1 MTTSTRTMT
10 TTATAAQGLESA
22 WWALRLGIGLT
33 AFATGLDKFF
43 NLLTDWNMYVAPW
56 VERLSPIA
64 PSAMLRIFGLVEMAA
79 AVLIL
84 GRWTRIGGYVVA
96 AWLGLVALQ
105 LLTTGMFF
113 DLAARDVVIAIA
125 AFTLAKLT
133 EWRQPAT
140 RKEIR

>member
-1 MTTSTRTMT
+1 MMTSTRTLT
-10 TTATAAQGLESA
+10 TTAAHGLDSA

-33 AFATGLDKFF
+33 AFAAGLDKFF
-43 NLLTDWNMYVAPW
+43 NLLADWNMYVAPW
-56 VERLSPIA
+56 VERISPIA
-64 PSAMLRIFGLVEMAA
+64 PSAMLRVFGVVEMAA

-96 AWLGLVALQ
+96 AWLGLVAVQ

-113 DLAARDVVIAIA
+113 DLAARDVVMAIA
-125 AFTLAKLT
+125 AFALAKLT

-140 RKEIR
+140 RKETR